1 MKPWLPPSSIRGG
14 DRVARPVGSLAVAA
28 ILMVSV
34 LMVSVGTA
42 RGTDFEATIRPLL
55 VARCGDCHGP
65 DTQEANL
72 RLDVRHRAVKGGD
85 FGPVI
90 LPGRAADSELV
101 RRITHGDPEKT
112 MPPGDPLSA
121 EEVALLT
128 RWIDAG
134 ADWPETEADRVAR
147 ETDRDERLDH
157 WAWQPIVRPAVPP
170 IEQVSPPAR
179 TEWPERNAI
188 DRFLQKALAEKNL
201 APAPEADR
209 RTLIRRLSFD
219 LLGLPPAPD
228 DVAAFAAD
236 PSPDAYERLVDRLLA
251 SPHYGERWARHWLDI
266 AHYADTHGFERDQLR
281 PNAWR
286 YRDWVIDALNRDL
299 PYDEFLRRQIA
310 GDFIDPDDPEHVVA
324 TGFLAAGP
332 WDFVGQ
338 VETKSDV
345 LRRQARADD
354 LDDMVTQVMAAAC
367 GVTVNC
373 ARCHDHK
380 LDPVPQ
386 RDYYALVSVFAGV
399 KRADAPTS
407 RAEDER
413 YTRRKAELAAA
424 VTAARAELHALA
436 GKPLDLADIVGGGDG
451 RGSGTKAAGIDARTG
466 QAVDGGPRGY
476 LTDIPL
482 NTPKPGP
489 TKFVNAVFV
498 PHGPGAVPVTTTG
511 LTVPGIPET
520 SKAGWDAIRNGP
532 VAQQFSTKLD
542 GVDYAQ
548 DGHVIL
554 GLHANAGI
562 TFDLAELLATA
573 AAADPRF
580 RAVVGYGGR
589 TAEAGADYFVF
600 IDGVLE
606 AHGRI
611 GADDGGTPLD
621 IPLPPDAKFLTLV
634 ATDAGN
640 SISHDQ
646 IFFGDAR
653 IEGASPAL
661 TDDQQHRLAAA
672 EARLAELVQELESL
686 QPPAKVFGLV
696 AGPPPVVNVH
706 LRGNPEAP
714 GDEVGPGTLSL
725 IRGLPATFDDAA
737 VMEGARRLALAAW
750 IAAPDN
756 PLTPRVIVNRL
767 WHHHFGTG
775 LVDTPS
781 DFGLGGGRPSH
792 PELLDWL
799 AAELVARD
807 WSLKAMHRLICTSH
821 AYRQRSVEVPDAAAA
836 VAIDADNRL
845 LWRQSPRRL
854 DAESLRDATLAVT
867 GCLNPEMHGPG
878 YRDFD
883 YEEAYAPVY
892 RYITPDTPELWRR
905 SIYRFVVRSTP
916 HAFLTTLDCPNPAN
930 LTPARLET
938 TTALQSLAL
947 LNNDF
952 MLRQAGHWA
961 VRLEAEAGSDPAK
974 QVRRAYAVAFA
985 REPDAAEL
993 AAAVALVEAR
1003 GLRQFCRMLFNT
1015 NEFAYVD

>member
-1 MKPWLPPSSIRGG
+1 MRHSCRLPRIRGG
-14 DRVARPVGSLAVAA
+14 DRATWPVGWLAVAA
-28 ILMVSV
+28 GLMACVEP
-34 LMVSVGTA
+34 A
-42 RGTDFEATIRPLL
+42 RGTDVEAAIRPLL

-72 RLDVRHRAVKGGD
+72 RLDVRHRALKGGD

-90 LPGRAADSELV
+90 LPGKAADSELV
-101 RRITHGDPEKT
+101 RRITRGDSEKA
-112 MPPGDPLSA
+112 MPPDEPLSP
-121 EEVALLT
+121 EEIALLI

-170 IEQVSPPAR
+170 AHP
-179 TEWPERNAI
+179 EWPGRNDI
-188 DRFLQKALAEKNL
+188 DRFLQAALADRNL
-201 APAPEADR
+201 SPAPETDR

-219 LLGLPPAPD
+219 LLGLPPSPEEVESF
-228 DVAAFAAD
+228 VAD
-236 PSPDAYERLVDRLLA
+236 ESPDAYERLVDRLLA

-310 GDFIDPDDPEHVVA
+310 GDVSGPDDPDHVIA

-399 KRADAPTS
+399 KRADVPTN
-407 RAEDER
+407 RAAGLAHA
-413 YTRRKAELAAA
+413 TRRDELTAA
-424 VTAARAELHALA
+424 VAAARAEVHALA

-451 RGSGTKAAGIDARTG
+451 RGGGKRKFGIDSRNG
-466 QAVDGGPRGY
+466 QQVDDKPRGF
-476 LTDIPL
+476 LSAIPL

-498 PHGPGAVPVTTTG
+498 PHGPGDVPVTTTG
-511 LTVPGIPET
+511 LTVQGIPET
-520 SKAGWDAIRNGP
+520 SKSGWDAIRNGP
-532 VAQQFSTKLD
+532 LAKQHSTTLD
-542 GVDYAQ
+542 GVDYAGR
-548 DGHVIL
+548 GHTIL

-562 TFDLAELLATA
+562 TFDLAEIFA
-573 AAADPRF
+573 AVAIVNPRF

-600 IDGVLE
+600 VDGVLE
-606 AHGRI
+606 ASGRI
-611 GADDGGTPLD
+611 GFDDGGTTLD
-621 IPLPPDAKFLTLV
+621 ISLPPGAKFLTLV
-634 ATDAGN
+634 ATDGGN
-640 SISHDQ
+640 GIGMDQ

-653 IEGASPAL
+653 IEGDPPAL
-661 TDDQQHRLAAA
+661 AADRRETLRAA
-672 EARLAELVQELESL
+672 EATLAALEKKLKSL
-686 QPPAKVFGLV
+686 AVPDQVFGPV
-696 AGPPPVVNVH
+696 TEPPPRVMVNI
-706 LRGNPEAP
+706 RGNPEAP

-725 IRGLPATFDDAA
+725 FTGLPATFGDATLP
-737 VMEGARRLALAAW
+737 EGARRQALAAW
-750 IAAPDN
+750 ITGPEN

-792 PELLDWL
+792 RELLDWL

-807 WSLKAMHRLICTSH
+807 WSLKAMHRLVCTSH

-892 RYITPDTPELWRR
+892 RYITPDAPALWRR

-916 HAFLTTLDCPNPAN
+916 HSFLTTLDCPNPAN

-961 VRLEAEAGSDPAK
+961 ARLEREAGADPAA

-985 REPDAAEL
+985 RTPDADEL
-993 AAAVALVEAR
+993 AAAVALVESR
-1003 GLRQFCRMLFNT
+1003 GLAQFCRMLFNT